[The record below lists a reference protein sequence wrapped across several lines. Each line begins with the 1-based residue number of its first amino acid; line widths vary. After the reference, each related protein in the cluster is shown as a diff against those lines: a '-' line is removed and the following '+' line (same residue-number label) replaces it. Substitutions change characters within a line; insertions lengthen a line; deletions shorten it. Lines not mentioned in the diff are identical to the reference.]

1 MEKAKPIESFKA
13 GGVKASVFEN
23 VIEKN
28 GVRMKNHRVVL
39 DRTYKDRNGNWQS
52 TNSFNIATDVPKA
65 LLVLSRAY
73 EYMMMQ
79 RRESSGE
86 SEVVEESL

>member
-1 MEKAKPIESFKA
+1 MEKVKPIESFKA
-13 GGVKASVFEN
+13 GAVKASVFEN

-52 TNSFNIATDVPKA
+52 TNSFNIVTDVPKA
-65 LLVLSRAY
+65 LLVLSKAY
-73 EYMMMQ
+73 EYMMMH
-79 RRESSGE
+79 RKDDSDE
-86 SEVVEESL
+86 SEVYEESL